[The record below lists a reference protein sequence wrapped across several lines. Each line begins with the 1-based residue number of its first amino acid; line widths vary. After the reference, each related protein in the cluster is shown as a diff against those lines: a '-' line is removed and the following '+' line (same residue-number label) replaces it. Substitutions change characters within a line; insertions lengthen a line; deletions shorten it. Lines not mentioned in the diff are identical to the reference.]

1 MGQRA
6 EWIEDPVIGHPHRIG
21 TVFCQF
27 LLDTRE
33 VVAQDDGLGLHTEPC
48 GQLAALGQ
56 QFETHVGDLAALH
69 LDIYEYVV
77 HLQSALTERVARDKF
92 DHQ

>member
-6 EWIEDPVIGHPHRIG
+6 EGLEDLVVGHPHRIG
-21 TVFCQF
+21 SIF
-27 LLDTRE
+27 
-33 VVAQDDGLGLHTEPC
+33 
-48 GQLAALGQ
+48 GQLLLQTGHVVTQHDGFELHAQRRGQFAALGQ

-77 HLQSALTERVARDKF
+77 HLSA
-92 DHQ
+92 H